1 MILARIIEQKKK
13 EIEAVKEKIP
23 LKQLQAELN
32 LLPPRRSFLSSI
44 TRPNRINLIAEIK
57 RCSPS
62 SGILREDFSPSM
74 IAEIY
79 EHSGAAAIS
88 VLTDKAFFGGETSH
102 ISQVRQRVN
111 LPILRKDFII
121 DEYQIYESKVV
132 GSDAFLLISDI
143 LSEEELS
150 RFLHLSSELNMD
162 AVVEV
167 HSEEDLE
174 KALKVEAPVIGI
186 NNRNL
191 HTFKIDLET
200 TPRLMR
206 LIPRHRT
213 VITESGIKSHEDV
226 MFLKSVGINI
236 VLIGEAFMR
245 SRDIGAKVR
254 EIMGS
259 RS

>member
-13 EIEAVKEKIP
+13 EIEAAKEKIP
-23 LKQLQAELN
+23 LRKLQAELD
-32 LLPPRRSFLSSI
+32 LLPPRRDFLSSI
-44 TRPNRINLIAEIK
+44 ARPNRINLIAEIK
-57 RCSPS
+57 KCSPS
-62 SGILREDFSPSM
+62 SGILRKDFSPPM

-79 EHSGAAAIS
+79 ERSGAAAIS
-88 VLTDKAFFGGETSH
+88 VLTDKEFFGGDTSH

-121 DEYQIYESKVV
+121 DEYQIYESKVI

-150 RFLHLSSELNMD
+150 RFLRLGLELDMHM
-162 AVVEV
+162 VVEV

-174 KALKVEAPVIGI
+174 KALKVDALIIGI

-206 LIPRHRT
+206 LIPRHKT
-213 VITESGIKSHEDV
+213 VVSESGIKSHEDV
-226 MFLKSVGINI
+226 MFLRSVGINT
-236 VLIGEAFMR
+236 VLIGETLLR
-245 SRDIGAKVR
+245 SEDIGAKIK
-254 EIMGS
+254 EIMGLY
-259 RS
+259 